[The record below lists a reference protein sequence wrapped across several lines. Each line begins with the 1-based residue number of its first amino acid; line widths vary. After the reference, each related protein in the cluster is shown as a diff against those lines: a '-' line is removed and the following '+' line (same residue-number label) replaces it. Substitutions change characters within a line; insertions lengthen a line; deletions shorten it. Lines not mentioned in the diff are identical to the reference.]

1 MLRHE
6 VAGRV
11 VFTRADDLRVAPRNE
26 DVAPKRVVGVE
37 PRSVG
42 PRSFRRK
49 AAERRSRTDAVDG
62 IAYNRHAHSRLRA
75 RELAHIFDHPRR
87 RQGDYMGDKAVF
99 AKPRKA
105 GARLG
110 DGIGDAAEDDVPFD
124 TPPDASAVDAIFRIP
139 CCRHAIADAADAL
152 AKCVVAC
159 GCRAGDAVC
168 REHSRAD
175 ASAGADVCRRRVAKR
190 RLYEN
195 RSSEEVGVDD
205 PVGHYATVGRLGDLV
220 PDRASVRTV
229 VFFCKFARPLPI
241 PAALHDRRAAAHARR
256 LRLQDGQLRV
266 AVIHALKSRRPVF
279 IVGHLDDSPLAALV
293 NRHHVVGAA
302 VGICRCRLA
311 DDAPSRRRA
320 VRRLAS
326 RLRDIDDGVC
336 LAPKTVHEVLRHA
349 VQSIRRNVA

>member
-1 MLRHE
+1 
-6 VAGRV
+6 
-11 VFTRADDLRVAPRNE
+11 
-26 DVAPKRVVGVE
+26 
-37 PRSVG
+37 
-42 PRSFRRK
+42 
-49 AAERRSRTDAVDG
+49 
-62 IAYNRHAHSRLRA
+62 
-75 RELAHIFDHPRR
+75 
-87 RQGDYMGDKAVF
+87 MGDKAVF
-99 AKPRKA
+99 AKSRKLC
-105 GARLG
+105 ARLG
-110 DGIGDAAEDDVPFD
+110 DGIGDAADDNVPFD
-124 TPPDASAVDAIFRIP
+124 TPPYASAVDAIFRIP
-139 CCRHAIADAADAL
+139 RCRHAIADAADAL
-152 AKCVVAC
+152 AKRVVAC
-159 GCRAGDAVC
+159 GSRAGNAVC
-168 REHSRAD
+168 REHCRAD

-205 PVGHYATVGRLGDLV
+205 PVGHYATVGGLGDFA

-241 PAALHDRRAAAHARR
+241 RAALHDRRAAAHARR

-279 IVGHLDDSPLAALV
+279 IVGHLDNSPLAALV